1 MKETIA
7 VILIW
12 VGATVMNISFWVWII
27 SLLVWKFFAV
37 VGASTIIYP
46 SFYFLL
52 GGIVTFV
59 SGIVFGSILTNKLWL
74 NCKREFNNNVI
85 KVWVVIYVRIVT
97 KTFWK

>member
-12 VGATVMNISFWVWII
+12 VGATIMNISFWVWII

-59 SGIVFGSILTNKLWL
+59 AGIFFGSILTKKL
-74 NCKREFNNNVI
+74 
-85 KVWVVIYVRIVT
+85 
-97 KTFWK
+97 